1 MTFYKTFVR
10 LVFIAVVLVFTTGM
24 PHCVKKDE
32 YFLYYKYN
40 RLLPTPC
47 HFYKNRFSKQNIQV
61 LKEIKI
67 LCQISPAVYKA
78 DFIKELKM
86 TSCHDDLLEI
96 ESPDD
101 LNEGTALDFV
111 TEEKK
116 GKLAADLELERL
128 FQDELSAVV
137 SSLVNIR
144 RQLRKLYNAFLA
156 TKLYDEEVCLPFFTD
171 EDATITSELASKLE
185 PLDGRLVTYL
195 TQDPKKVVLEV
206 EQQILKEKLVSIIRK
221 WKIGS
226 PTKQKKAK
234 QELEELFL
242 NHSDKV
248 EDFAWYQSAKE
259 LKMSALVTFI
269 SQDKRQ
275 IYGLLGLKAEQSFD
289 NGKRVVAVRNALREL
304 DAVLNG
310 KKVSEPVYLPLFSDE
325 DARIIS
331 TLEDRLENVK
341 LVKSEN
347 LLEGLRQISELAQ
360 QVRKK
365 KFKHDLMKQVIAQ
378 LNSEYISTDDITD
391 YVYQQLDKFSKKSKP
406 KVLIKK
412 IGDLIECIDKVQN
425 QTSEYRD

>member
-10 LVFIAVVLVFTTGM
+10 VVFIAVVLVFTTGV

-32 YFLYYKYN
+32 YFFCYKYN
-40 RLLPTPC
+40 RFLPAHC
-47 HFYKNRFSKQNIQV
+47 QFYENSFSKQNIQV

-67 LCQISPAVYKA
+67 LCQVSPAIYKA

-86 TSCHDDLLEI
+86 TSCHDDLLET
-96 ESPDD
+96 SDD
-101 LNEGTALDFV
+101 LNEGTVLYFV
-111 TEEKK
+111 TEEKR

-128 FQDELSAVV
+128 FQGKLSAVV

-171 EDATITSELASKLE
+171 EDATITSELASKLV
-185 PLDGRLVTYL
+185 PLGGRLVTYL
-195 TQDPKKVVLEV
+195 ALDPKKVVLEV
-206 EQQILKEKLVSIIRK
+206 EQQILKEKLVSIITK

-234 QELEELFL
+234 QELEELL
-242 NHSDKV
+242 LSHSEKV
-248 EDFAWYQSAKE
+248 EYFAWCQSAKE
-259 LKMSALVTFI
+259 LKMSDIVAF
-269 SQDKRQ
+269 QDKRQ
-275 IYGLLGLKAEQSFD
+275 IYGLLGLNEEQSFD
-289 NGKRVVAVRNALREL
+289 NGERVVAVRNALREL

-310 KKVSEPVYLPLFSDE
+310 EKVSEPVYLPLFSDE

-365 KFKHDLMKQVIAQ
+365 KFKHELMKQVIGH
-378 LNSEYISTDDITD
+378 LNSEYISIDDITD
-391 YVYQQLDKFSKKSKP
+391 YVYQQLRKFYKKSNP
-406 KVLIKK
+406 KVLLKK
-412 IGDLIECIDKVQN
+412 IGDLIECIDQVQN
-425 QTSEYRD
+425 QTSGSL

>member
-1 MTFYKTFVR
+1 MTFYKTFIR
-10 LVFIAVVLVFTTGM
+10 LVFIAVVVVFTTGM

-47 HFYKNRFSKQNIQV
+47 HFYENRFSKQNIQV
-61 LKEIKI
+61 LKEIKT
-67 LCQISPAVYKA
+67 LCKVSPAIYKA

-86 TSCHDDLLEI
+86 TSCHDDLLET
-96 ESPDD
+96 SDD
-101 LNEGTALDFV
+101 LNEGTVLYFV

-116 GKLAADLELERL
+116 GNLAADLELERL
-128 FQDELSAVV
+128 FQGELSTVV

-144 RQLRKLYNAFLA
+144 RQLRKLHNAFLA

-195 TQDPKKVVLEV
+195 AQDPKKVVLEV
-206 EQQILKEKLVSIIRK
+206 KQQILKEKLVSIIRK

-259 LKMSALVTFI
+259 LKMSDLVTFI
-269 SQDKRQ
+269 SHDKRQ

-289 NGKRVVAVRNALREL
+289 NGKRIVAVRNALREL

-391 YVYQQLDKFSKKSKP
+391 YVYQQLNKFSKKSKP